1 MKLSFSI
8 PSNSSSK
15 AKKPVSD
22 KDEGQSDDNNAK
34 QYVTEFDPTNTLQS
48 TRTPIIQPIQN
59 EYQPHKKL
67 KNIDLLL
74 HPDPSTDL
82 RFELQTLS
90 PDPPDPMSFGLNLRQ
105 PTATATSLTKEARVE
120 DVMLEKLRYD
130 LKRLPEDRGFEEFE
144 EMPVEDFAKAL
155 LKGYGWHEGRG
166 VGKNAKEDVKIKQY
180 TKRTDKEGLGFFSAS
195 LDSKNSNKNGS
206 IGNGSGSV
214 KEKESEKNKDEFSVG
229 KEVRVIFGKKENL
242 GLKGTIVERL
252 GSDSII
258 LRVEKSGESV
268 KVRVSDVAEL
278 GSGEEERCLKELK
291 DLKIKEEKKS
301 GDGDREHRPVNKRS
315 VESRESLI
323 LENGGIVKER
333 GVQWLRSHIRV
344 RIISKVLKGGKLY
357 LKKGEVVDVVG
368 PYKCDVSMDES
379 RELVQSVDQDLLENA
394 LPRWGGPVLV
404 LYGKHKG
411 AYGNLVQ
418 RDLDREVGVVQD
430 YGSHELLNVKLEQIA
445 EYVGD
450 PSYIGY

>member
-1 MKLSFSI
+1 M
-8 PSNSSSK
+8 
-15 AKKPVSD
+15 
-22 KDEGQSDDNNAK
+22 
-34 QYVTEFDPTNTLQS
+34 
-48 TRTPIIQPIQN
+48 
-59 EYQPHKKL
+59 

-90 PDPPDPMSFGLNLRQ
+90 SDSPDSMSFGLNLRQ
-105 PTATATSLTKEARVE
+105 PTVTSLTKEARVE
-120 DVMLEKLRYD
+120 DVMLEKLRHD

-144 EMPVEDFAKAL
+144 EIQVEDFAKAL

-195 LDSKNSNKNGS
+195 LDSKNSN
-206 IGNGSGSV
+206 SGSV
-214 KEKESEKNKDEFSVG
+214 GDSVKENESERNKDGFSVG
-229 KEVRVIFGKKENL
+229 KEVRLIFGKKENL
-242 GLKGTIVERL
+242 GLKGTIVKRL
-252 GSDSII
+252 GSDSIV

-278 GSGEEERCLKELK
+278 GSGEEEKCLKELK
-291 DLKIKEEKKS
+291 ELKIREEKKPN
-301 GDGDREHRPVNKRS
+301 DGDREQQPVK
-315 VESRESLI
+315 ESRESLKI
-323 LENGGIVKER
+323 GNGGFIKER

-344 RIISKVLKGGKLY
+344 RIISKDLKGGKLY

-368 PYKCDVSMDES
+368 PSKCDVSMDES
-379 RELVQSVDQDLLENA
+379 RELVQSVDQDLLEVA
-394 LPRWGGPVLV
+394 LPLLGDPVLV
-404 LYGKHKG
+404 LNGKHKG
-411 AYGNLVQ
+411 VYGNLVQ

>member
-1 MKLSFSI
+1 MTNNMKLSFSI

-15 AKKPVSD
+15 AKKPVG
-22 KDEGQSDDNNAK
+22 ESDDDNTK
-34 QYVTEFDPTNTLQS
+34 QYVTEFDPTKTLQG
-48 TRTPIIQPIQN
+48 TRTPVIQPIEN
-59 EYQPHKKL
+59 EYQPHKKM
-67 KNIDLLL
+67 KNIDLLR

-90 PDPPDPMSFGLNLRQ
+90 SDSPDSMSFGLNLRQ
-105 PTATATSLTKEARVE
+105 PTVTSLTKEARVE
-120 DVMLEKLRYD
+120 DVMLEKLRHD

-144 EMPVEDFAKAL
+144 EIPVEDFAKAL

-195 LDSKNSNKNGS
+195 LDSKNSN
-206 IGNGSGSV
+206 SGSV
-214 KEKESEKNKDEFSVG
+214 GDSVKENESERNKDGFSVG
-229 KEVRVIFGKKENL
+229 KEVRLIFGKKENL
-242 GLKGTIVERL
+242 GLKGTIVKRL
-252 GSDSII
+252 GSDSIV

-278 GSGEEERCLKELK
+278 GSGEEEKCLKELK
-291 DLKIKEEKKS
+291 ELKIREEKKPN
-301 GDGDREHRPVNKRS
+301 DGDREQQPVK
-315 VESRESLI
+315 ESRESLKI
-323 LENGGIVKER
+323 GNGGFVKER

-344 RIISKVLKGGKLY
+344 RIISKDLKGGKLY

-368 PYKCDVSMDES
+368 PSKCDVSMDES
-379 RELVQSVDQDLLENA
+379 RELVQSVDQDLLEVA
-394 LPRWGGPVLV
+394 LPLLGDPVLV
-404 LYGKHKG
+404 LNGKHKG
-411 AYGNLVQ
+411 VYGNLVQ

>member
-1 MKLSFSI
+1 MTNNMKLSFSI

-15 AKKPVSD
+15 AKKPVG
-22 KDEGQSDDNNAK
+22 ESDDDNTK
-34 QYVTEFDPTNTLQS
+34 QYVTEFDPTKTLQV
-48 TRTPIIQPIQN
+48 TRTPVIQPIEN
-59 EYQPHKKL
+59 EYQPHKKM

-90 PDPPDPMSFGLNLRQ
+90 SDSPDSMSFGLNLRQ
-105 PTATATSLTKEARVE
+105 PTVTSLTKEARVE
-120 DVMLEKLRYD
+120 DVMLEKLRHD

-144 EMPVEDFAKAL
+144 EIPVEDFAKAL

-166 VGKNAKEDVKIKQY
+166 VGKNAKEDVKIKH
-180 TKRTDKEGLGFFSAS
+180 
-195 LDSKNSNKNGS
+195 N
-206 IGNGSGSV
+206 SGSV
-214 KEKESEKNKDEFSVG
+214 GDSVKENESERNKDGFSVG
-229 KEVRVIFGKKENL
+229 KEVRLIFGKKENL
-242 GLKGTIVERL
+242 GLKGTIVKRL
-252 GSDSII
+252 GSDSIV

-278 GSGEEERCLKELK
+278 GSGEEEKCLKELK
-291 DLKIKEEKKS
+291 ELKIREEKKPN
-301 GDGDREHRPVNKRS
+301 DGDREQQPVK
-315 VESRESLI
+315 ESRESLKI
-323 LENGGIVKER
+323 GNGGFIKER

-344 RIISKVLKGGKLY
+344 RIISKDLKGGKLY

-368 PYKCDVSMDES
+368 PSKCDVSMDES
-379 RELVQSVDQDLLENA
+379 RELVQSVDQDLLEVA
-394 LPRWGGPVLV
+394 LPLLGDPVLV
-404 LYGKHKG
+404 LNGKHKG
-411 AYGNLVQ
+411 VYGNLVQ

>member
-1 MKLSFSI
+1 MTNNMKLSFSI

-15 AKKPVSD
+15 AKKPV
-22 KDEGQSDDNNAK
+22 GQSDDNNTK
-34 QYVTEFDPTNTLQS
+34 QYVTEFDPTKTLQG
-48 TRTPIIQPIQN
+48 TRTPIIQPIEN
-59 EYQPHKKL
+59 EYQPHKKM

-90 PDPPDPMSFGLNLRQ
+90 SDSPDSMSFGLNLRQ
-105 PTATATSLTKEARVE
+105 PTVISLTKEARVE
-120 DVMLEKLRYD
+120 DVMLEKLRHD

-180 TKRTDKEGLGFFSAS
+180 TKRTDKEGLGFFSSS
-195 LDSKNSNKNGS
+195 LDSKN
-206 IGNGSGSV
+206 GNSGSV
-214 KEKESEKNKDEFSVG
+214 GYSVKENESERNKDGFSVG
-229 KEVRVIFGKKENL
+229 KEVRLIFGKKENL
-242 GLKGTIVERL
+242 GLKGTIVKRL
-252 GSDSII
+252 GSDSIV

-278 GSGEEERCLKELK
+278 GSGEEEKCLKELK
-291 DLKIKEEKKS
+291 ELKIREEKKPN
-301 GDGDREHRPVNKRS
+301 DGDREQRPVK
-315 VESRESLI
+315 ESRESLKI
-323 LENGGIVKER
+323 GNGGFVKER

-344 RIISKVLKGGKLY
+344 RIISKDLKGGKLY

-368 PYKCDVSMDES
+368 PSKCDVSMDES
-379 RELVQSVDQDLLENA
+379 RELVQSVDQDLLEVA
-394 LPRWGGPVLV
+394 LPLLGDPVLV
-404 LYGKHKG
+404 LNGKHKG
-411 AYGNLVQ
+411 VYGNLVQ

>member
-1 MKLSFSI
+1 MTNNMKLSFSI

-15 AKKPVSD
+15 AKKPVG
-22 KDEGQSDDNNAK
+22 ESDDDNTR
-34 QYVTEFDPTNTLQS
+34 QYVTEFDPTKTLQV
-48 TRTPIIQPIQN
+48 TRTPVIQPIEN
-59 EYQPHKKL
+59 EYQPHKKM
-67 KNIDLLL
+67 KNIDLLR

-90 PDPPDPMSFGLNLRQ
+90 SDSPDSMSFGLNLRQ
-105 PTATATSLTKEARVE
+105 PTVTSLTKEARVE
-120 DVMLEKLRYD
+120 DVMLEKLRHD

-144 EMPVEDFAKAL
+144 EIPVEDFAKAL

-195 LDSKNSNKNGS
+195 LDSKNSN
-206 IGNGSGSV
+206 SGSV
-214 KEKESEKNKDEFSVG
+214 GDSVKENESERNKDGFSVG
-229 KEVRVIFGKKENL
+229 KEVRLIFGKKENL
-242 GLKGTIVERL
+242 GLKGTIVKRL
-252 GSDSII
+252 GSDSIV
-258 LRVEKSGESV
+258 LRVEKSGDSV

-278 GSGEEERCLKELK
+278 GSGEEEKCLKELK
-291 DLKIKEEKKS
+291 ELKIREEKKPN
-301 GDGDREHRPVNKRS
+301 DGDREQQPVK
-315 VESRESLI
+315 ESRESLKI
-323 LENGGIVKER
+323 GNGGFVKER

-344 RIISKVLKGGKLY
+344 RIISKDLKGGKLY

-368 PYKCDVSMDES
+368 PSKCDVSMDES
-379 RELVQSVDQDLLENA
+379 RELVQSVDQDLLEVA
-394 LPRWGGPVLV
+394 LPLLGDPVLV
-404 LYGKHKG
+404 LNGKHKG
-411 AYGNLVQ
+411 VYGNLVQ

>member
-1 MKLSFSI
+1 MTNNMKLSFSI

-15 AKKPVSD
+15 AKKPVG
-22 KDEGQSDDNNAK
+22 ESDDDNTK
-34 QYVTEFDPTNTLQS
+34 QYVTEFDPTKTLQG
-48 TRTPIIQPIQN
+48 TRTPIIQPIEN
-59 EYQPHKKL
+59 EYQPHKKM

-90 PDPPDPMSFGLNLRQ
+90 SDSPDSMSFGLNLRQ
-105 PTATATSLTKEARVE
+105 PTVTSLTKEARVE
-120 DVMLEKLRYD
+120 DVMLEKLRHD

-144 EMPVEDFAKAL
+144 EIPVEDFAKAL

-195 LDSKNSNKNGS
+195 LDSKNSNSGS
-206 IGNGSGSV
+206 VGGSV
-214 KEKESEKNKDEFSVG
+214 KENESERNKDGFSVG
-229 KEVRVIFGKKENL
+229 KEVRLIFGKKENL
-242 GLKGTIVERL
+242 GLKGTIVKRL
-252 GSDSII
+252 GSDSIV

-278 GSGEEERCLKELK
+278 GSGEEEKCLKELK
-291 DLKIKEEKKS
+291 ELKIREEKKPN
-301 GDGDREHRPVNKRS
+301 DGDREQQPVK
-315 VESRESLI
+315 ESRESLKI
-323 LENGGIVKER
+323 GNGGFVKER
-333 GVQWLRSHIRV
+333 GVQWLRSRIRV
-344 RIISKVLKGGKLY
+344 RIISKDLKGGKLY

-368 PYKCDVSMDES
+368 PSKCDVSMDES
-379 RELVQSVDQDLLENA
+379 RELVQSVDQDLLEVA
-394 LPRWGGPVLV
+394 LPLLGDPVLV
-404 LYGKHKG
+404 LNGKHKG
-411 AYGNLVQ
+411 VYGNLVQ